1 MAHKIADYVGTDKSR
16 FKKLFEIYLA
26 GPYRITQRAA
36 YPISICVERHPDLIL
51 PHLSQALRF
60 LSTPNIHQ
68 AVKRNT
74 LRILKIIVIPQR
86 YHAKIISICFDYLQS
101 KSESI
106 AVKAFS
112 ITVLLKIIDTEPA
125 LLNELR
131 IIVEDQLPYASPG
144 FISSAKKLWNG
155 KTI

>member
-1 MAHKIADYVGTDKSR
+1 M
-16 FKKLFEIYLA
+16 LFDIYIT
-26 GPYRITQRAA
+26 GPYHITQRSA
-36 YPISICVERHPDLIL
+36 YPLSICVERYPGLIL

-74 LRILKIIVIPQR
+74 LRILKFIEIPKR

-112 ITVLLKIIDTEPA
+112 ITVLLKIIDKQPA

-144 FISSAKKLWNG
+144 FVSSAKKLWNR
-155 KTI
+155 KTT